1 MHELDDYDVVDD
13 DDEFWHRVAADCT
26 ERVFVFFVHKRVEL
40 TSAAEKVQTVN
51 LETAQSTYISA
62 QSLVCTPTTHT
73 HRGLSCKTHDNRAR
87 SKPPRGAP
95 WKPIC
100 DTVWSLTNS

>member
-1 MHELDDYDVVDD
+1 MHELDHYDVVD

-26 ERVFVFFVHKRVEL
+26 ERAFVFFVHKRVEL

-51 LETAQSTYISA
+51 LETAQSTYISV